1 MVPPAGANMLI
12 QSAQADSSIWDTIR
26 HWLSVVPHFVWDA
39 LKNIFFLGI
48 GITLGVLLV
57 AFVYRLQ
64 WKSRAPYTYPDSF
77 EKKLKIAKA
86 GDALACYQMGELWLK
101 EEPLTHYERKQSR
114 KYYRKAMRLFT
125 VQALNYDPFARF
137 MLGEMYR
144 QRLGLKW
151 PRSFYF
157 QLFQKRLAKVTQ
169 RHYYLSR
176 VLYTEKSEHKTADAY
191 RNLAILNENG
201 WGGDSNK
208 VVALDNY
215 KKAADLSDFFSQHK
229 AAHMLYADCKP
240 DEAAHYYLLA
250 AKNPQGA
257 TGDAKKAQVDIQMF
271 LGDIYRDGIGRP
283 VSLEEAYFWYSIAAS
298 RGKSEAVTER
308 VKLESGME
316 TKMKMAIQGRL
327 KEFHRHLQN

>member
-1 MVPPAGANMLI
+1 MGPPAGANMLI

-26 HWLSVVPHFVWDA
+26 HFLSHGGFVMIW
-39 LKNIFFLGI
+39 NWVSFPLGI
-48 GITLGVLLV
+48 AATLIAIIVI
-57 AFVYRLQ
+57 YRCG
-64 WKSRAPYTYPDSF
+64 WKSRTPYTYPDSF
-77 EKKLKIAKA
+77 EKKLKIARA
-86 GDALACYQMGELWLK
+86 GDPLACYQMGELWLK
-101 EEPLTHYERKQSR
+101 EVPLTNYERKLSR
-114 KYYRKAMRLFT
+114 KFYRKALRLFT
-125 VQALNYDPFARF
+125 GQALNYDPFARF
-137 MLGEMYR
+137 MLGEMYTR
-144 QRLGLKW
+144 KLGLKW
-151 PRSFYF
+151 PQRLYF
-157 QLFQKRLAKVTQ
+157 FLLPHRLGKVSE

-176 VLYTEKSEHKTADAY
+176 VLYTEKTEHKTADAY

-201 WGGDSNK
+201 WGGDFNK

-215 KKAADLSDFFSQHK
+215 KKAAELGDFASQHQ
-229 AAHMLYADCKP
+229 AAHMLYADGKP

-308 VKLESGME
+308 LKLESGME
-316 TKMKMAIQGRL
+316 TKMKMAIQSRL